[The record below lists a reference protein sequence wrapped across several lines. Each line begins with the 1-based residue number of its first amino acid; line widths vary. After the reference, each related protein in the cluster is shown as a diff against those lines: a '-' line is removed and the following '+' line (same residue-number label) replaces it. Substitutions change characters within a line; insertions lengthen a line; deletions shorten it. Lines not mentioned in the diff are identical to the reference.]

1 MGTSLRGH
9 TILVTGAANRIGKA
23 IAKAL
28 ANEGANIALHYH
40 RSAEQ
45 ALETTEEIAKCGVRV
60 ATFQADIANLEEV
73 QSMQQAITEQLG
85 NVTGIVNNAG
95 YAQMKSFFDY
105 EPNEWQQEIDVCLN
119 GVLNVA
125 YTFIAQMRVLKK
137 GKFITL
143 VGESA
148 RTGDRKLVVSA
159 AARGDVISFMKSLSQ
174 EVGGQQIQC
183 NTVSLGLIDQD
194 DLPFS
199 EDLYHQI
206 VKGYPLKRL
215 GRTDD
220 ITGIIQFLLSEQSDW
235 ITGQVFPVNG
245 GFTMLG

>member
-1 MGTSLRGH
+1 MGTSLREH

-60 ATFQADIANLEEV
+60 ASFQADIVNLEEV

-105 EPNEWQQEIDVCLN
+105 APNEWQQEIDVCLN

-125 YTFIAQMRVLKK
+125 YTFIPQMRVLKK

-159 AARGDVISFMKSLSQ
+159 AARGGVISFMKSLSQ

-215 GRTDD
+215 GKTDD

-245 GFTMLG
+245 GITMLG